1 MASAAARGGEMDGS
15 RPIPPP
21 LVPQLHADSLPL
33 SFAQERLWFLDQLT
47 PGNAAYNIPA
57 VIRLDGDLS
66 LRALVQSLHAI
77 VDRHAILR
85 TTFGVAEGL
94 PVQVIAARWRPRVPL
109 VDLGDLPAMRRETE
123 LRRLGGEESA
133 RPFDL
138 ARGPLLRAVLLRRR
152 PREHVILLTLHHIV
166 ADCWSTGILVRE
178 MAALYQTVSTGA
190 PAPLPDLPV
199 QYADYARWQRQWLVG
214 EALEAQVGY
223 WREQLGGAPE
233 VFDLPTDRTRPAV
246 QSLRGAYVSDVLS
259 GELAREVA
267 RLSQRRG
274 ATPFMVL
281 LAAFFALLWRLTGQD
296 DMIVGTPVANRT
308 CEETR
313 DLIGLFVNTL
323 ALRVE
328 ARGALDF
335 LALLRRVRKAA
346 LDAYARQDLPFEKL
360 IEEVQP
366 QRSLAHATFV
376 QVVFTFHD
384 APVDELTL
392 PGLALVPVESGTGHA
407 KLDLELS
414 LRETRQGLLVQLE
427 YSSDLFDATTARRL
441 IGAFEGL
448 LSSAVRQPQQT
459 LRELPVLS
467 RAQRHQVLSEWNDA
481 AADLAG
487 REDFVRAFGR
497 TAAGSADIVAVA
509 EEGGAFLTYRE
520 LDQRSDRLAQALCAR
535 GVGPERLVAI
545 LARRG
550 LDWLAA
556 LVGVLKT
563 GGAFLPLD
571 PAQPPARLARLLER
585 SGAGWLL
592 AEMPLL
598 RELEAA
604 AIEPGAQPAQRLD
617 LGALLALPSA
627 PQRAMVPS
635 AGPERLAYV
644 IFTSGSTGV
653 PKGAMVHHRGMCNH
667 LQAKIRDLG
676 LSAADCVAQTAAQS
690 FDISIWQMLA
700 ALLVGG
706 RVHVIGD
713 DAVRDPRRLVGALAR
728 GRVTVLEV
736 VPSLLAALL
745 DAEPGAAFEL
755 RWLLATGEALPP
767 SLAARWLAACP
778 RVALLN
784 AYGPTECSD
793 DVSHHRVESVSG
805 RGLAST
811 PIGRP
816 VVNTGLHV
824 VDRDLRQTMV
834 GVTGELCVAGAG
846 VGRGYLG
853 EPAKTAEVFVPDPFA
868 EGGARLYRTGDLAR
882 HLPDGTIEY
891 LGRRDGQ
898 VKIRGF
904 RIELGE
910 IEAAIRQHPGIQA
923 AAVIASPGPQADAR
937 LVAYFVSRQGAVAP
951 EALRHFVQAL
961 LPQSMVPSRF
971 VPLARLPLLPTG
983 KVDRRALQGSSSAG

>member
-1 MASAAARGGEMDGS
+1 
-15 RPIPPP
+15 
-21 LVPQLHADSLPL
+21 
-33 SFAQERLWFLDQLT
+33 
-47 PGNAAYNIPA
+47 
-57 VIRLDGDLS
+57 
-66 LRALVQSLHAI
+66 
-77 VDRHAILR
+77 
-85 TTFGVAEGL
+85 
-94 PVQVIAARWRPRVPL
+94 
-109 VDLGDLPAMRRETE
+109 
-123 LRRLGGEESA
+123 
-133 RPFDL
+133 
-138 ARGPLLRAVLLRRR
+138 
-152 PREHVILLTLHHIV
+152 
-166 ADCWSTGILVRE
+166 
-178 MAALYQTVSTGA
+178 
-190 PAPLPDLPV
+190 
-199 QYADYARWQRQWLVG
+199 
-214 EALEAQVGY
+214 
-223 WREQLGGAPE
+223 
-233 VFDLPTDRTRPAV
+233 V
-246 QSLRGAYVSDVLS
+246 QSLRRAYVSDLLS
-259 GELAREVA
+259 GELTREVA
-267 RLSQRRG
+267 QLSQRRG

-308 CEETR
+308 RQETEG
-313 DLIGLFVNTL
+313 LIGLFVNTL
-323 ALRVE
+323 PLRVE

-335 LALLRRVRKAA
+335 LALLRRVRKVA

-360 IEEVQP
+360 IEEVRP
-366 QRSLAHATFV
+366 QHSLAHATLA
-376 QVVFTFHD
+376 QVMLTFHH
-384 APVDELTL
+384 AAVDEITL

-407 KLDLELS
+407 RLDLELS
-414 LRETRQGLLVQLE
+414 LRATRQGLLVRLE

-448 LSSAVRQPQQT
+448 LSSAVRQPRQT

-467 RAQRHQVLSEWNDA
+467 RTQRHQVLSEWNDA
-481 AADLAG
+481 ASDLAG
-487 REDFVRAFGR
+487 REDFVQLFER
-497 TAAGSADIVAVA
+497 TAAGSPDVVAVT

-520 LDQRSDRLAQALCAR
+520 LDRRSDHLAQELCAR

-585 SGAGWLL
+585 SGAEWLL

-617 LGALLALPSA
+617 LGALLALPRA
-627 PQRAMVPS
+627 PRHAMVPS

-644 IFTSGSTGV
+644 IYTSGSTGF

-713 DAVRDPRRLVGALAR
+713 DDVRDPRRLIGALTR

-736 VPSLLAALL
+736 VPSLLAELL
-745 DAEPGAAFEL
+745 DAEPGAASEL

-767 SLAARWLAACP
+767 GLAARWLAACP

-805 RGLAST
+805 RGLTST

-834 GVTGELCVAGAG
+834 GATGELCVAGAG

-853 EPAKTAEVFVPDPFA
+853 EPAKTAAVFVPDPFA
-868 EGGARLYRTGDLAR
+868 EEGARLYRTGDLAR

-898 VKIRGF
+898 VKVRGF

-910 IEAAIRQHPGIQA
+910 IEAAICQHPGIQA
-923 AAVIASPGPQADAR
+923 AAVIASKGPQADAR
-937 LVAYFVSRQGAVAP
+937 LVAYFVSRQAAVAP